1 MPWMSTS
8 CCFRRSSLV
17 RLELPS
23 WLTRETFELRD
34 TYTQFQDSFGVSYGA
49 SALGAATLNIT
60 DRFPFPCTMSGR
72 SLVRGWKELLFVYSA
87 FTAPASENRARPSSK
102 LTTCLRFGG
111 TCSWQAEGALIVA
124 IWWRHCRSII
134 IFCAVCSLTLTA
146 QRRSILTSKATAAP
160 KRTAPRTAM
169 SPSDR
174 D

>member
-8 CCFRRSSLV
+8 CCFRRSSLL

-87 FTAPASENRARPSSK
+87 FTAPASENTARPSSK
-102 LTTCLRFGG
+102 LTTCLPFGG
-111 TCSWQAEGALIVA
+111 TCTWQAEGALIVGTWEA
-124 IWWRHCRSII
+124 LQVHQNFLCRMLPDSH
-134 IFCAVCSLTLTA
+134 
-146 QRRSILTSKATAAP
+146 
-160 KRTAPRTAM
+160 
-169 SPSDR
+169 SPTPLYTDVESDSST
-174 D
+174 